1 MLILILSN
9 APEWRVYP
17 EELARRCKDSV
28 AAVRS
33 QLRALEEAKYIRTYI
48 KALGRGKGTEV
59 HRFCADRKIT
69 DEMFEQM
76 KKDVD
81 NS

>member
-1 MLILILSN
+1 M
-9 APEWRVYP
+9 YP

-28 AAVRS
+28 DAIRK
-33 QLRALEEAKYIRTYI
+33 QLKALEKAGYIRTYI
-48 KALGRGKGTEV
+48 KYLGRGKGKEV

-69 DEMFEQM
+69 DKMFEQM
-76 KKDVD
+76 KEDVD

>member
-17 EELARRCKDSV
+17 DELARRCKDSV
-28 AAVRS
+28 TAVRS
-33 QLRALEEAKYIRTYI
+33 QLRSLEKAGYIRTYI
-48 KALGRGKGTEV
+48 KSLGGRKGTEV

-69 DEMFEQM
+69 DKMFE
-76 KKDVD
+76 KLKEDIAD
-81 NS
+81 D